1 MTEIRLNRR
10 QVLAFG
16 TGAAAMAALPLP
28 VEAATPVPI
37 RIATGGKGGVFY
49 PYGEGLAA
57 ILSKSG
63 QSLKASV
70 EITGGSVDNA
80 RLLQAGKAQLGFTT
94 MDAAFDANRGT
105 SAFAKDGKQD
115 IRVLA
120 LLYHSYLHVVASEA
134 SGITGIAGLKGKR
147 VSIGSSGSSTESIA
161 DRVLEA
167 AGLDPRTEVQRSNL
181 GVAESAVALKEGRID
196 AFFWIGGVP
205 TAAVAELAT
214 GGHLPIVFLPTRAEQ
229 IAIDKKFPGLY
240 VPLTLPK
247 TAYAGM
253 TADTPCLGVANALI
267 VSAKAED
274 SLVEALLTS
283 IFDNLDAIHK
293 IHPEAA
299 RLTLATAAGPS
310 AVPFHP
316 AALAFYKARGV
327 LK

>member
-1 MTEIRLNRR
+1 MESPPGAGLRRRSDRLHR
-10 QVLAFG
+10 
-16 TGAAAMAALPLP
+16 P
-28 VEAATPVPI
+28 PI
-37 RIATGGKGGVFY
+37 AGKGGVFY

-63 QSLKASV
+63 PGLKASA
-70 EITGGSVDNA
+70 EATGGSVDNV

-94 MDAAFDANRGT
+94 IDSAFDAIQGAG
-105 SAFAKDGKQD
+105 AFAKDGKQD

-120 LLYHSYLHVVASEA
+120 LLYDSYLHVVASDA
-134 SGITGIAGLKGKR
+134 SGVTGIAGLKDKR
-147 VSIGSSGSSTESIA
+147 VSIGSAGSSTEAIA

-167 AGLDPRTEVQRSNL
+167 AGLDPKTDVQRSNL
-181 GVAESAVALKEGRID
+181 GVAESAAALKEGKID

-205 TAAVAELAT
+205 TAAVAELAK
-214 GGHLPIVFLPTRAEQ
+214 GGHPPIVFLPTRDEQ

-253 TADTPCLGVANALI
+253 TTDTPCLGVANALI

-274 SLVEALLTS
+274 SLVEALLTA
-283 IFDNLDAIHK
+283 IFDNLGAIHK

-316 AALAFYKARGV
+316 AALAFYKAKGAV
-327 LK
+327 K